1 MESKFISLLMNVPVR
16 HAFYSISG
24 GGGRSRTI
32 IDKLKVMAG
41 NDLDNFFVF
50 GNLSSI
56 GKVLNAAEQLE
67 MLGNKKNSWTVITSQ
82 TDSAVIKCGQC
93 SKATVMFARPRPSKT
108 SAAAS
113 GIDGIKRTYDLTSN
127 SDVEVAFYFD
137 ATLKAIM
144 AIRYNCLVK
153 REMSAHL

>member
-16 HAFYSISG
+16 HAFDSISG
-24 GGGRSRTI
+24 GGGGRRRTI
-32 IDKLKVMAG
+32 IDKLKVMVG

-56 GKVLNAAEQLE
+56 GKVLDAAEQLE
-67 MLGNKKNSWTVITSQ
+67 MLGNKKYSWTVITSQ
-82 TDSAVIKCGQC
+82 TDSAMIKCGQC
-93 SKATVMFARPRPSKT
+93 SKATVMFARPSKT

-144 AIRYNCLVK
+144 AIRYNCLV
-153 REMSAHL
+153 HV

>member
-1 MESKFISLLMNVPVR
+1 MSQLGMESKFISLLMNVPVR
-16 HAFYSISG
+16 HAFDSIS
-24 GGGRSRTI
+24 GRSRTI
-32 IDKLKVMAG
+32 IDKLKVMVG

-56 GKVLNAAEQLE
+56 GKVLDAAEQHG
-67 MLGNKKNSWTVITSQ
+67 MLGNNKKYSWTVITSQ
-82 TDSAVIKCGQC
+82 TDSAMIKCGQC
-93 SKATVMFARPRPSKT
+93 SKATVMFARPSKT

-144 AIRYNCLVK
+144 AIRYNCLV
-153 REMSAHL
+153 HV